1 MSNTDVLKSVML
13 TAKQL
18 NESAQKTATLTEC
31 AYEQAAADYINAV
44 IKDCGYEH
52 TTFRLAHPPHTV
64 VELCVEGPRL
74 VGYAWCAETKRWAQ
88 AASVSAVEAPR
99 NIIQNMFIPYSDDA
113 SVTAADIMWDTD
125 IGPQGKLPRSVKVPL
140 AFLEE
145 RTWGTDPIPDR
156 QNDEYWDSISDT
168 LTEYLS
174 DVYRMTHD
182 GYRLVKEE
190 QA

>member
-1 MSNTDVLKSVML
+1 MSNTDMLKSVML
-13 TAKQL
+13 TAKKL

-52 TTFRLAHPPHTV
+52 TTFRLTHPPHTV
-64 VELCVEGPRL
+64 VKLRVEGTRL
-74 VGYAWCAETKRWAQ
+74 VGYAWCAKKKRWY
-88 AASVSAVEAPR
+88 AAVSVFAAESTR
-99 NIIQNMFIPYSDDA
+99 SIIQNMFTPYSDDA

-125 IGPQGKLPRSVKVPL
+125 RGPKGKLPKFATVPL

-145 RTWGTDPIPDR
+145 RTWGSTPIPNR

-168 LTEYLS
+168 LTEYLA
-174 DVYRMTHD
+174 DAYGMTHD
-182 GYRLVKEE
+182 GYRLVKEG
-190 QA
+190 